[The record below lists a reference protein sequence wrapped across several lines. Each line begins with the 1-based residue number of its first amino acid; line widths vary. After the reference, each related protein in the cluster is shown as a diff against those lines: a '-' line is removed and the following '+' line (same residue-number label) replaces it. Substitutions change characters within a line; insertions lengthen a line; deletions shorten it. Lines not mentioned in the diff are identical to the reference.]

1 LFDPFAKLRK
11 HARDYAILFRRL
23 RKMPSQIE
31 ALTASLEEHRRETRL
46 YYQVLSLPPQDL
58 WHGRP
63 PMVQGAPAKSAFPN
77 SAPCRQE
84 SFEAPYFAFWART
97 LQEPLRYHRKLW
109 EFVFICQSLWERG
122 AIREGARGLG
132 FGVGSEPLSAF
143 FASQGCQVTA
153 TDMDVS
159 QAEELGWTATNQHAV
174 GKAALRKSRI
184 CPDDLF
190 EANVSFRTCDMNAVP
205 DDLTGFDFC
214 WSACALEHLGSIEKG
229 LAFIERSIE
238 CLKPGGLAIHTTE
251 FNTSSD
257 AETID
262 NMGTVLFRRR
272 DFKELAR
279 RLKQKGHKVAAFD
292 FNLGD
297 HPVDR
302 FIDVPPYRPQ
312 PHLQMALMGFSTTSF
327 GLIVR
332 RAA

>member
-1 LFDPFAKLRK
+1 
-11 HARDYAILFRRL
+11 
-23 RKMPSQIE
+23 
-31 ALTASLEEHRRETRL
+31 
-46 YYQVLSLPPQDL
+46 
-58 WHGRP
+58 
-63 PMVQGAPAKSAFPN
+63 
-77 SAPCRQE
+77 
-84 SFEAPYFAFWART
+84 
-97 LQEPLRYHRKLW
+97 
-109 EFVFICQSLWERG
+109 
-122 AIREGARGLG
+122 
-132 FGVGSEPLSAF
+132 
-143 FASQGCQVTA
+143 
-153 TDMDVS
+153 
-159 QAEELGWTATNQHAV
+159 
-174 GKAALRKSRI
+174 
-184 CPDDLF
+184 
-190 EANVSFRTCDMNAVP
+190 
-205 DDLTGFDFC
+205 
-214 WSACALEHLGSIEKG
+214 LEHLGSIEKG